1 MCPHYLTVQTQTDMA
16 AFAAGM
22 VSDYKNPGAHGTG
35 VHKILEHQI
44 NPAFNP
50 ELVAEL
56 SLLKPMEEALNRVYS
71 KGHFAGPKIR

>member
-35 VHKILEHQI
+35 VHKILERI
-44 NPAFNP
+44 IACR
-50 ELVAEL
+50 
-56 SLLKPMEEALNRVYS
+56 NRT
-71 KGHFAGPKIR
+71 GIPKSVDM